1 MVIRVNSQL
10 ATPMLFR
17 VMQMEDV
24 TLEVSADIEG
34 FVIEREG
41 QDDVTGSDRRE
52 FHMAIRELMMEHR
65 QAMREARE

>member
-24 TLEVSADIEG
+24 TLEVSSDIEG
-34 FVIEREG
+34 FSIEREG
-41 QDDVTGSDRRE
+41 QEDVTGSDRRE
-52 FHMAIRELMMEHR
+52 FHTAIRDLMMEHR

>member
-1 MVIRVNSQL
+1 MVIKVNSQL

-17 VMQMEDV
+17 VLQMEDV
-24 TLEVSADIEG
+24 TLEVSSEIEG

-41 QDDVTGSDRRE
+41 EEDVTGTDRRE
-52 FHMAIRELMMEHR
+52 FHMAVRDLMMEHR

>member
-17 VMQMEDV
+17 VAQMDDV
-24 TLEVSADIEG
+24 TIEISADVEG

-41 QDDVTGSDRRE
+41 EETLVGSDRRD
-52 FHMAIRELMMEHR
+52 FHMAMREIMVAER
-65 QAMREARE
+65 QARREVA